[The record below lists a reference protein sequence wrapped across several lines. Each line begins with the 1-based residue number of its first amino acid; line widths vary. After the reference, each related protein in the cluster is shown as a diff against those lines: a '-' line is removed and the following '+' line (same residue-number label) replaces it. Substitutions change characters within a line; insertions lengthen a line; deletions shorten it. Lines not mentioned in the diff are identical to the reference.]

1 MPDSAGESGV
11 GSWSS
16 DGLAQGSIVTP
27 MTVANEHERIGK
39 CSHNR
44 HVHFPP
50 EDKIVSGY
58 HEPKKPPLFD
68 ETRSVD
74 IEEIQQ
80 AYRMACMTNRLFPD
94 QNVEEQIKTFHRFGS
109 VRQESLS
116 LKGQRMSNDHI
127 NCLEDI
133 FRRVQ
138 FDVVDFQYT
147 FLDDD
152 MAVSLGEMIEFYESA
167 VKLNISFNNEI
178 KMRGWQAI
186 CRAVKNNPC
195 LEELNMRYSAI
206 NEKVLSLLA
215 RTLRS
220 QPSLVSLHL
229 ENVELTG
236 KKMLLLSCGLKP
248 NTVLRE
254 LYLGECGLVAA
265 DGTHLY
271 QLITSNTA
279 LQMLDLRHNRLGD
292 EGFRHICDA
301 LKHPDTIARSS
312 LSALV
317 MWNNG
322 ITSASMDCLAH
333 ALKNN
338 PKLETLNIGKNALS
352 VD

>member
-1 MPDSAGESGV
+1 MSMRIFSGIQDFLGLHDPSTAGISSADHRFAGMPDSAGESGV

-152 MAVSLGEMIEFYESA
+152 VWIETHT
-167 VKLNISFNNEI
+167 KI
-178 KMRGWQAI
+178 KPLSDGREFGRNDRILRI
-186 CRAVKNNPC
+186 CGQVEHLVQQRNQNARVASDLPSR
-195 LEELNMRYSAI
+195 EEQSMFGGTEHA
-206 NEKVLSLLA
+206 
-215 RTLRS
+215 
-220 QPSLVSLHL
+220 
-229 ENVELTG
+229 
-236 KKMLLLSCGLKP
+236 LLS
-248 NTVLRE
+248 
-254 LYLGECGLVAA
+254 
-265 DGTHLY
+265 D
-271 QLITSNTA
+271 Q
-279 LQMLDLRHNRLGD
+279 
-292 EGFRHICDA
+292 
-301 LKHPDTIARSS
+301 
-312 LSALV
+312 
-317 MWNNG
+317 
-322 ITSASMDCLAH
+322 
-333 ALKNN
+333 
-338 PKLETLNIGKNALS
+338 
-352 VD
+352 